1 MRKEYG
7 NMKALTKNKLFST
20 LIYFLSII
28 VIIKIIWMAVS
39 LFLLPNHG
47 EEYTKDTKAKALYW
61 RVKLSNPAATISIP
75 DVKPTVAPI
84 VASMK
89 GIKLLALYNASDAL
103 VVTVEK
109 ANKTTVLSKGDEIDG
124 FKLSSATLNYAVF
137 TKNGKDFKLN
147 ISQIKTTGKKLSAIT
162 PVKKHIVTKR
172 NNNKNGIIEEDGKRL
187 INRNLLTSY
196 TKDVDKIWKDIGIG
210 ENKIDGKLNG
220 FKINFVKKGS
230 DFEKLGLK
238 RGDILTAI
246 NAEELNSYGAAMTFF
261 KDIEDIENLTLTVQR
276 NGRSEDLEYEIK

>member
-7 NMKALTKNKLFST
+7 NMKPLIKNKLFST
-20 LIYFLSII
+20 LIYLLSIM
-28 VIIKIIWMAVS
+28 VMIKIIWTAVS
-39 LFLLPNHG
+39 LFLLPSHG
-47 EEYTKDTKAKALYW
+47 EEYVKESKAKALYLK
-61 RVKLSNPAATISIP
+61 VKLSNPTAVIE
-75 DVKPTVAPI
+75 PI
-84 VASMK
+84 VKQVVKTPISNSMR

-124 FKLSSATLNYAVF
+124 FKLNSANLNHAIF
-137 TKNGKDFKLN
+137 TKGGKEFTLN
-147 ISQIKTTGKKLSAIT
+147 ISQIKSTASAIS
-162 PVKKHIVTKR
+162 PIKKPLSTKKESSKKEIR
-172 NNNKNGIIEEDGKRL
+172 EEDGKRL
-187 INRNLLTSY
+187 ITRDLLTSY
-196 TKDVDKIWKDIGIG
+196 TKDVDKIWKDIGIS
-210 ENKIDGKLNG
+210 ENKVDNKLNG

-276 NGRSEDLEYEIK
+276 NGKSEDLEYEIK